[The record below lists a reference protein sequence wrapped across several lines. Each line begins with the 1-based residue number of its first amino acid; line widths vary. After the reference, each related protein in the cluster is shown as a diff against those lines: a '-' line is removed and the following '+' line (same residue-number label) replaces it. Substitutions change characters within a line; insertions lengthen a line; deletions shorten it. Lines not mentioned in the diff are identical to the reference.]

1 MKKRKVCVV
10 INNRANYARIKSA
23 LTSIKRNNKLELQI
37 VLGSS
42 AVLNRYGNVSN
53 IIKKDGFKINH
64 IVYTLV
70 EGENLLTM
78 SKSTGLS
85 VIEFSTAFDQ

>member
-1 MKKRKVCVV
+1 MKKRKICVV

-23 LTSIKRNNKLELQI
+23 LIAIKKNKKLELQI

-42 AVLNRYGNVSN
+42 AILYRYGAVSEV
-53 IIKKDGFKINH
+53 IKKDGFKINRT
-64 IVYTLV
+64 VYTLI

-78 SKSTGLS
+78 SKSTGIS
-85 VIEFSTAFDQ
+85 IM